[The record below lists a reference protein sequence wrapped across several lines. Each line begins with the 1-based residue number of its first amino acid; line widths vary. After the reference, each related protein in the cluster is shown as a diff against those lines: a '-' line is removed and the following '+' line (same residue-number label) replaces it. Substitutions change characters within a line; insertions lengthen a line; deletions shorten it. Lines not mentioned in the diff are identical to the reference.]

1 MNLPQKSASVLPQ
14 PGLACLKPLN
24 APEVLAAWVAA
35 QPRSE
40 SAAESA
46 AKALSEAIPYEDALA
61 QAARLGLIQE
71 ASGILTAKREKFA
84 KASALSS
91 AFSGRDALRALAVMA
106 LGGPAG
112 GARRGRDLR
121 ALALRQ
127 LFGLNELA
135 PWPTAQQARCAL
147 LSRIVASCGGA
158 LGDAA
163 KRPLKAFKFD
173 IMSRRMYLAFAGVQR
188 GTVLQADASVLSRTL
203 GGPADTVQAL
213 TATIIR
219 AAVSARALVSAP
231 ASAPDPIVVQTFDL
245 MSFAG
250 SVRKLASRME
260 TKPYAGRVAIAE
272 VYDAGTA
279 QGLALGS
286 LDEFKDRLAEAAR
299 EGLLDLERYDIT
311 GPFDP
316 GLKERSRLK
325 LGRDERHFIVNQ
337 WI

>member
-14 PGLACLKPLN
+14 PGLACLRPLN

-35 QPRSE
+35 QPRGE
-40 SAAESA
+40 CAADHA
-46 AKALSEAIPYEDALA
+46 AKALSEAIPYEETLA
-61 QAARLGLIQE
+61 QALRRGLVQE
-71 ASGILTAKREKFA
+71 SSGILTARRENFTKTC
-84 KASALSS
+84 ALPS
-91 AFSGRDALRALAVMA
+91 AFSGRDALRALAVTA

-112 GARRGRDLR
+112 GARRGLDLR

-127 LFGLNELA
+127 LYGLDDLP

-147 LSRIVASCGGA
+147 LSRIVASYGGA
-158 LGDAA
+158 FGDAA

-173 IMSRRMYLAFAGVQR
+173 VMSRRMYLAFAGVQR
-188 GTVLQADASVLSRTL
+188 GTVLQADASLLSKGL
-203 GGPADTVQAL
+203 GGHADTVQAL

-219 AAVSARALVSAP
+219 AAIAARAPAP
-231 ASAPDPIVVQTFDL
+231 APAPVPIAVKTFDL
-245 MSFAG
+245 ENFAG

-260 TKPYAGRVAIAE
+260 TKPYAGRVAIAQ
-272 VYDAGTA
+272 VYDAGLV
-279 QGLALGS
+279 QGLVLGS
-286 LDEFKDRLAEAAR
+286 LDEFKDHLAEAAR

-311 GPFDP
+311 GPFDT

>member
-1 MNLPQKSASVLPQ
+1 MNLPQKCASALPQ
-14 PGLACLKPLN
+14 TGLACLKALN

-35 QPRSE
+35 QPKGE
-40 SAAESA
+40 CLADSA
-46 AKALSEAIPYEDALA
+46 AKALPEAIPYEEALA
-61 QAARLGLIQE
+61 QAIRLGLVQE
-71 ASGILTAKREKFA
+71 DSGILTARRGNFA
-84 KASALSS
+84 KAGPLSS
-91 AFSGRDALRALAVMA
+91 AFSGRDALRAMAVTA

-127 LFGLNELA
+127 LYGLDELSH
-135 PWPTAQQARCAL
+135 WPTAQQARCAL
-147 LSRIVASCGGA
+147 LSRIVASYGGA
-158 LGDAA
+158 FGDAA

-188 GTVLQADASVLSRTL
+188 GTVLQADASLLSRGL

-219 AAVSARALVSAP
+219 AAIAARAPTP
-231 ASAPDPIVVQTFDL
+231 ALIKVQPFDL
-245 MSFAG
+245 ESFAG

-272 VYDAGTA
+272 VYDAGLA
-279 QGLALGS
+279 QGEALGS
-286 LDEFKDRLAEAAR
+286 LDEFKDHLAEAAR

-311 GPFDP
+311 GPFDA
-316 GLKERSRLK
+316 GLKERSRLR